1 MISQICPQNH
11 RKESDPSDVLIV
23 VAGLVEQG
31 GKEDTE
37 GSHYDCKI
45 EEEVFEVREDSLDHL
60 NQESKVLK
68 DSKAVVDFD
77 E

>member
-1 MISQICPQNH
+1 
-11 RKESDPSDVLIV
+11 
-23 VAGLVEQG
+23 LVEQG